1 MIHKISTFLVHRT
14 RKKAK
19 FVLPNKDINIMSI
32 NTDALPYLGNSLEDA
47 LGIVFLPTEDNG
59 TVHAEMPV
67 DHRTCQPYGTLHGG
81 ASLALAESLAGHAS
95 LEICSENEIAFG
107 MQVSGNHIRPV
118 KVGNK
123 VNASGKLTHKGS
135 NTHIWDITIT
145 TETGKLVASIRVVN
159 YIKRIK

>member
-1 MIHKISTFLVHRT
+1 M
-14 RKKAK
+14 
-19 FVLPNKDINIMSI
+19 NI
-32 NTDALPYLGNSLEDA
+32 NTDALPHLGNSLEDA
-47 LGIVFLPTEDNG
+47 LGIVFLPTEEDG

-95 LEICSENEIAFG
+95 LEICDDNEIAFG

-123 VNASGKLTHKGS
+123 VQASGKLTHKGS
-135 NTHIWDITIT
+135 NTQCRY
-145 TETGKLVASIRVVN
+145 GK
-159 YIKRIK
+159 